1 MKIFLYAPF
10 KPLSHP
16 NPSGDLIIGRGLRD
30 FLAGRGHAFLT
41 PSSLRCRW
49 IYWKPLQWFS
59 LFREMRRAQRLAQR
73 FAPDL
78 WMTYHAYYKA
88 PDMLGPCVCRCSGIP
103 YVVFQ
108 GIYSTKRR
116 RDIRTGPG
124 FLLNRRAL
132 RYARHI
138 FANRREDE
146 LNLRRIVPEDRLS
159 YVPPGIYPE
168 DFVFDP
174 DAREKLRQSWNA
186 GGSPVVLS
194 AAMFRP
200 DVKTEGL
207 MFLIRACGKLYSNG
221 MKLHLAIAGDGK
233 ERPRLEKLARE
244 HLPGRTIFVGKIPRK
259 WMQRFYSAGD
269 IFAFPGIRESLG
281 MVYLEAQSCGLPVVA
296 FENGGIPEVVKDGE
310 TGFLTPFLSEGPFCE
325 AISSL
330 LRSSDL
336 SKKMGNAAANYV
348 RKYHDLNVNYR
359 QVESTLEQLAE
370 RNMEKA

>member
-16 NPSGDLIIGRGLRD
+16 NPSGDLVIGRGLRD
-30 FLAGRGHAFLT
+30 FLAGRGHSLIA

-49 IYWKPLQWFS
+49 IYWKPLKWFALS
-59 LFREMRRAQRLAQR
+59 REMRQARRLAQR

-78 WMTYHAYYKA
+78 WMTYHTYYKA
-88 PDMLGPCVCRCSGIP
+88 PDMLGPCVCRSSGIP

-116 RDIRTGPG
+116 RNLRTGPG

-132 RYARHI
+132 RYAQHI
-138 FANRREDE
+138 FTNRREDE
-146 LNLRRIVPEDRLS
+146 LNLRRIVSEDRLS
-159 YVPPGIYPE
+159 YVPPGIYPD

-174 DAREKLRQSWNA
+174 DAREKLRRSWNVED
-186 GGSPVVLS
+186 SPVVLS

-207 MFLIRACGKLYSNG
+207 SFLIRACGNLFRNG
-221 MKLHLAIAGDGK
+221 LKLHLAIAGDGK

-244 HLPGRTIFVGKIPRK
+244 HLPGRTIFAGRIPRK
-259 WMQRFYSAGD
+259 RMQRFYSAGD

-296 FENGGIPEVVKDGE
+296 FDNGGIPEVVKDGE
-310 TGFLTPFLSEGPFCE
+310 TGFLTPLLSEKPFCE
-325 AISSL
+325 AISDL

-336 SKKMGNAAANYV
+336 SKKMGNTAANYV
-348 RKYHDLNVNYR
+348 RKYHDLNINYR
-359 QVESTLEQLAE
+359 KVEIILEQLAK
-370 RNMEKA
+370 RNTGKE

>member
-1 MKIFLYAPF
+1 MTK
-10 KPLSHP
+10 
-16 NPSGDLIIGRGLRD
+16 
-30 FLAGRGHAFLT
+30 
-41 PSSLRCRW
+41 
-49 IYWKPLQWFS
+49 
-59 LFREMRRAQRLAQR
+59 R

-78 WMTYHAYYKA
+78 WMTYHTYYKA
-88 PDMLGPCVCRCSGIP
+88 PDMLGPCVCRRSGIP

-116 RDIRTGPG
+116 RDFRTGPG

-159 YVPPGIYPE
+159 YVAPGIYPE

-174 DAREKLRQSWNA
+174 DAREKLRKSWNI
-186 GGSPVVLS
+186 GDSPVVLS
-194 AAMFRP
+194 AAMFRS

-207 MFLIRACGKLYSNG
+207 SILIQACGKLVRSGLKMY
-221 MKLHLAIAGDGK
+221 LAIAGDGK

-244 HLPGRTIFVGKIPRK
+244 HLPGRTRFAGKIPRER
-259 WMQRFYSAGD
+259 MRQFYSAGD
-269 IFAFPGIRESLG
+269 VFAFPGIRESLG

-296 FENGGIPEVVKDGE
+296 FDNGGIPEVVKDGE
-310 TGFLTPFLSEGPFCE
+310 TGFLTPLLSERPFCE

-330 LRSSDL
+330 LRFSDL

-348 RKYHDLNVNYR
+348 RKYHDLNINYR
-359 QVESTLEQLAE
+359 QVESTLEKLAE
-370 RNMEKA
+370 RNAGKA